1 MTVLLK
7 TSTNSLNLDSTVL
20 QRQMAFC
27 AGSSMEKKQLV
38 TLEAMV
44 KICFRILAAFSAG
57 KSSSALIKFYLSL
70 QLKGTALD
78 ATDDVINFF
87 INTSERAL
95 FPVYEDY
102 LSTSEG
108 WLIYKSMH
116 STFNMCIVNE
126 IELKYCNSKVV

>member
-1 MTVLLK
+1 M
-7 TSTNSLNLDSTVL
+7 
-20 QRQMAFC
+20 
-27 AGSSMEKKQLV
+27 
-38 TLEAMV
+38 
-44 KICFRILAAFSAG
+44 
-57 KSSSALIKFYLSL
+57 
-70 QLKGTALD
+70 KGTALD

-108 WLIYKSMH
+108 WLIYESMH

-126 IELKYCNSKVV
+126 IELKNCNSKVK

>member
-44 KICFRILAAFSAG
+44 KFVSDFWQH
-57 KSSSALIKFYLSL
+57 FL
-70 QLKGTALD
+70 Q
-78 ATDDVINFF
+78 
-87 INTSERAL
+87 E
-95 FPVYEDY
+95 
-102 LSTSEG
+102 
-108 WLIYKSMH
+108 
-116 STFNMCIVNE
+116 
-126 IELKYCNSKVV
+126 KVLLP